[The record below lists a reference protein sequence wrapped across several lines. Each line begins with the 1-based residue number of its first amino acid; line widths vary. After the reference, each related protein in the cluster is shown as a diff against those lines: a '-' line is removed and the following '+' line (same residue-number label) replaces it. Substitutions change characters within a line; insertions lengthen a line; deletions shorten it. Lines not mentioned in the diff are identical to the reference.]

1 MYNRKNKSTTSY
13 HNTLL
18 RFWREHGNHRWDPPP
33 SPKFPMEDNESLVEE
48 IELLM
53 EEDAPIMD
61 NGVCHTSEPMDVG
74 TDMQDDTGD
83 VAMMLD
89 YFIE

>member
-1 MYNRKNKSTTSY
+1 
-13 HNTLL
+13 
-18 RFWREHGNHRWDPPP
+18 
-33 SPKFPMEDNESLVEE
+33 MEDNESLVEE